1 MRKLQYIL
9 APVLLLSAACGKEPV
24 SEGPELPGEEIVLSA
39 NLPEDWSPLQT
50 KAEITSTSDLQSAGF
65 GVYAYYTG
73 ANDYTNISSASGVIF
88 NNRQVSYSSS
98 AWSYSTT
105 GAGKEY
111 WPTKAGEKVS
121 FFAYAPWGDWHGTVS
136 TTGTAPSITYTV
148 IDELTAAK
156 IGAQKDLLWGTQS
169 NGSPYRNVTRD
180 DVDGQVNFHFRHAI
194 SKMRFYVAA
203 GATGET
209 VGAETTP
216 GSWSATSFPDKN
228 PGDSYGYVTVSST
241 ERNYYRRRYHN
252 YTVTTDSY
260 IVSQL
265 GISSLYDGGALSLNN
280 SGAYVPLWDVSS
292 SGSKAYT
299 VPSTLL
305 NSSLSSGIPETP
317 TPVMSSEG
325 YYVYVIP
332 GARPTFTLTYNV
344 SRETVSKRYY
354 EYEYQKYTKNSGGS
368 TWRKSGDP
376 WTEDKAAESYGT
388 PTTSTVSTGSTASAT
403 MPGTILPSRKYDVNL
418 YLQGPKVELVL
429 VPQRWE
435 VEEMEYDYTD
445 DENPRI
451 QELTYDSDYIDY
463 AIGGDVYINNRLGKF
478 YFCLGEGKYKYWQAS
493 MISSDG
499 NEVFGFCDSDGNF
512 LYDGEGHLQSIIR
525 GPIDGSMSNI
535 YMRALNSSSTTGG
548 RAKLRIYLFDS
559 DEVPTIALNL
569 VKMAGVTE
577 WTIVQNA
584 N

>member
-50 KAEITSTSDLQSAGF
+50 RAEITSTSDLQSAGF

-73 ANDYTNISSASGVIF
+73 ASDYTNISSASGVIF

-105 GAGKEY
+105 DAGKEY

-121 FFAYAPWGDWHGTVS
+121 FFAYAPWGDWNSSVS
-136 TTGTAPSITYTV
+136 TSGTAPSIPYSV
-148 IDELTAAK
+148 INELTAAN

-209 VGAETTP
+209 VGASTYSDWGTWSTSSGGGGGSTTR
-216 GSWSATSFPDKN
+216 T
-228 PGDSYGYVTVSST
+228 
-241 ERNYYRRRYHN
+241 RRRSGYRY
-252 YTVTTDSY
+252 YTVTTTKNY
-260 IVSQL
+260 VK
-265 GISSLYDGGALSLNN
+265 SLVVGGLYASADLNLNN
-280 SGAYVPLWDVSS
+280 TGAYVPEWSNTTSPRSYTISS
-292 SGSKAYT
+292 SNVLRTTLSNT
-299 VPSTLL
+299 SST
-305 NSSLSSGIPETP
+305 GIPESLTA
-317 TPVMSSEG
+317 VMSNADS
-325 YYVYVIP
+325 YLYVIP
-332 GARPTFTLTYNV
+332 GVAATFTLTYFP
-344 SRETVSKRYY
+344 RETSTTYRIQV
-354 EYEYQKYTKNSGGS
+354 YQYCKQTKTGRDWPSDGDGELSYVDYGS
-368 TWRKSGDP
+368 ASQ
-376 WTEDKAAESYGT
+376 YGSA
-388 PTTSTVSTGSTASAT
+388 TTTNKDDVVVSAT
-403 MPGTILPSRKYDVNL
+403 MPSAIQPSRKYDVNL

-435 VEEMEYDYTD
+435 VEEQTYDYTD

-535 YMRALNSSSTTGG
+535 YMRALDSSSTTGG